1 MKKKGIGIISLI
13 LIIIIAIVAG
23 IKIKQNHDEN
33 AVQEIQPV
41 KVSSKTVPTFFF
53 HGWGSSWHAEDTMA
67 QAIKRAGA
75 TNTIV
80 RVNVNKKG
88 HARLIGKIKKN
99 AKNPLVEVNF
109 SDNKLTNSQ
118 YNGQYANAYDSTGAR
133 YVKNAIDLVRNKYH
147 YSKINIVAHS
157 MGNLEVASYIKLNAG
172 KKNFPQIDHLVAMA
186 GHYDGIIGMNDK
198 RHQLK
203 IDKKTGKPSIMRP
216 EYRNLLSLRKIFPKN
231 TKVLNIYGN
240 LEDGTNSDGDV
251 SNASAQS
258 LKYLING
265 RAKSYRQLM
274 IRGKGGQHSKLYNNC
289 LLYTSP
295 SPRDCS

>member
-186 GHYDGIIGMNDK
+186 GHYDGIIGICGWGCGGGILLNAAANDPRIK
-198 RHQLK
+198 ATAAITMYDMPHVGAWGYF
-203 IDKKTGKPSIMRP
+203 DKGTADERYQNKKQIAEQRTKEYGTGKFAKAGGCF
-216 EYRNLLSLRKIFPKN
+216 EYPAR
-231 TKVLNIYGN
+231 
-240 LEDGTNSDGDV
+240 
-251 SNASAQS
+251 
-258 LKYLING
+258 
-265 RAKSYRQLM
+265 
-274 IRGKGGQHSKLYNNC
+274 
-289 LLYTSP
+289 
-295 SPRDCS
+295 

>member
-88 HARLIGKIKKN
+88 RARLIGKIKKN

-118 YNGQYANAYDSTGAR
+118 YNGQYANAYDSMGAR

-265 RAKSYRQLM
+265 RAKLYRQLM
-274 IRGKGGQHSKLYNNC
+274 IRGKGGQHSKLYNNAQVNRA
-289 LLYTSP
+289 LVNFLWK
-295 SPRDCS
+295 

>member
-198 RHQLK
+198 PQQLK

-216 EYRNLLSLRKIFPKN
+216 EYRNLLSLRKIF
-231 TKVLNIYGN
+231 LRI
-240 LEDGTNSDGDV
+240 
-251 SNASAQS
+251 
-258 LKYLING
+258 LKY
-265 RAKSYRQLM
+265 
-274 IRGKGGQHSKLYNNC
+274 
-289 LLYTSP
+289 
-295 SPRDCS
+295 

>member
-88 HARLIGKIKKN
+88 RARLIGKIKKN

-118 YNGQYANAYDSTGAR
+118 YNGQYANAYDSMGAR

-274 IRGKGGQHSKLYNNC
+274 IRGKGGQHSKLC
-289 LLYTSP
+289 
-295 SPRDCS
+295 

>member
-88 HARLIGKIKKN
+88 RARLIGKIKKN

-274 IRGKGGQHSKLYNNC
+274 IRGKGGQHSKLYNNAQVNRA
-289 LLYTSP
+289 LVNFLWK
-295 SPRDCS
+295 

>member
-186 GHYDGIIGMNDK
+186 RHYDGIIGMNDK
-198 RHQLK
+198 PHQLK

-216 EYRNLLSLRKIFPKN
+216 EYRNLCNENKQLGERTKN
-231 TKVLNIYGN
+231 
-240 LEDGTNSDGDV
+240 
-251 SNASAQS
+251 
-258 LKYLING
+258 
-265 RAKSYRQLM
+265 
-274 IRGKGGQHSKLYNNC
+274 
-289 LLYTSP
+289 TSP
-295 SPRDCS
+295 SIDEGMNLV

>member
-1 MKKKGIGIISLI
+1 MTKKIAGYTAIASGSDPNYHQIDCLWKNDLDPYVAIHRVAISNEYRGMHLASCFHIIKTTLKKHQEGIFMKKKGIGIISLI

-118 YNGQYANAYDSTGAR
+118 YSGQYANA
-133 YVKNAIDLVRNKYH
+133 
-147 YSKINIVAHS
+147 
-157 MGNLEVASYIKLNAG
+157 
-172 KKNFPQIDHLVAMA
+172 
-186 GHYDGIIGMNDK
+186 
-198 RHQLK
+198 
-203 IDKKTGKPSIMRP
+203 
-216 EYRNLLSLRKIFPKN
+216 
-231 TKVLNIYGN
+231 
-240 LEDGTNSDGDV
+240 
-251 SNASAQS
+251 
-258 LKYLING
+258 
-265 RAKSYRQLM
+265 
-274 IRGKGGQHSKLYNNC
+274 
-289 LLYTSP
+289 
-295 SPRDCS
+295 

>member
-1 MKKKGIGIISLI
+1 MRKKGIGIISLI

-75 TNTIV
+75 TNAIV

-186 GHYDGIIGMNDK
+186 GHYDGIIGICGWGWYFIK
-198 RHQLK
+198 CR
-203 IDKKTGKPSIMRP
+203 
-216 EYRNLLSLRKIFPKN
+216 
-231 TKVLNIYGN
+231 
-240 LEDGTNSDGDV
+240 
-251 SNASAQS
+251 
-258 LKYLING
+258 
-265 RAKSYRQLM
+265 
-274 IRGKGGQHSKLYNNC
+274 C
-289 LLYTSP
+289 
-295 SPRDCS
+295 

>member
-88 HARLIGKIKKN
+88 HARLICKIKKN

-274 IRGKGGQHSKLYNNC
+274 IRGKGGQHSKLYNNAQVNRA
-289 LLYTSP
+289 LVNFLWK
-295 SPRDCS
+295 

>member
-88 HARLIGKIKKN
+88 RARLIGKIKKN

-118 YNGQYANAYDSTGAR
+118 YNGQYANAYDSMGAR

-274 IRGKGGQHSKLYNNC
+274 IRGKGGQHSKLYNNAQVNRA
-289 LLYTSP
+289 LVNFLWK
-295 SPRDCS
+295 

>member
-1 MKKKGIGIISLI
+1 M
-13 LIIIIAIVAG
+13 
-23 IKIKQNHDEN
+23 
-33 AVQEIQPV
+33 
-41 KVSSKTVPTFFF
+41 
-53 HGWGSSWHAEDTMA
+53 
-67 QAIKRAGA
+67 
-75 TNTIV
+75 
-80 RVNVNKKG
+80 
-88 HARLIGKIKKN
+88 
-99 AKNPLVEVNF
+99 
-109 SDNKLTNSQ
+109 
-118 YNGQYANAYDSTGAR
+118 
-133 YVKNAIDLVRNKYH
+133 DLVRNKYH

-274 IRGKGGQHSKLYNNC
+274 IRGKGGQHSKLYNNAQVNRA
-289 LLYTSP
+289 LVNFLWK
-295 SPRDCS
+295 

>member
-88 HARLIGKIKKN
+88 RARLIGKIKKN

-118 YNGQYANAYDSTGAR
+118 YNGQYANAYDSMGAR

-203 IDKKTGKPSIMRP
+203 IDKKTGKLSIMRP

-274 IRGKGGQHSKLYNNC
+274 IRGKGGQHSKLYNNAQVNRA
-289 LLYTSP
+289 LVNFLWK
-295 SPRDCS
+295 

>member
-99 AKNPLVEVNF
+99 AKNPLGEVNF

-274 IRGKGGQHSKLYNNC
+274 IRGKGGQHSKLYNNAQVNRA
-289 LLYTSP
+289 LVNFLWK
-295 SPRDCS
+295 